1 MEMTNFDSAFK
12 LMVGIKKI
20 KNELC
25 LKATVIKEKH
35 SKLDKKHYNGHMN
48 KEIIEHLLLLPCAIN
63 KVGLSL
69 FRGLFPALVAQ
80 CDEIGTICKM

>member
-35 SKLDKKHYNGHMN
+35 SKLDKKTLQWSYEQGNYW
-48 KEIIEHLLLLPCAIN
+48 
-63 KVGLSL
+63 
-69 FRGLFPALVAQ
+69 Q
-80 CDEIGTICKM
+80 

>member
-1 MEMTNFDSAFK
+1 MEMTNFYSAFK

-20 KNELC
+20 KNDLC

-48 KEIIEHLLLLPCAIN
+48 KEIIGSNVIKHLLLLPCAMN

-69 FRGLFPALVAQ
+69 FRGLFPGLVA
-80 CDEIGTICKM
+80 